1 MEIHL
6 PKESF
11 EFPVVIVGGI
21 HGDEPAGNIAAKEF
35 VGKKGVVV
43 VSDVNPTGK
52 RRFHGIDLNRHFG
65 LKNSLP
71 IEDTLLTKIT
81 ELKPRTVIALHEDD
95 TTDEVYAY
103 CSLGLVNM
111 VKVALKSLQAPLA
124 KSAIGDRTDEGV
136 ITHGHLPCRGTL
148 EHELRHR
155 HIENCTIETPAKKH
169 SVHERVELH
178 KHMVSALLKHIYPFS

>member
-1 MEIHL
+1 
-6 PKESF
+6 
-11 EFPVVIVGGI
+11 
-21 HGDEPAGNIAAKEF
+21 
-35 VGKKGVVV
+35 
-43 VSDVNPTGK
+43 
-52 RRFHGIDLNRHFG
+52 
-65 LKNSLP
+65 
-71 IEDTLLTKIT
+71 
-81 ELKPRTVIALHEDD
+81 
-95 TTDEVYAY
+95 
-103 CSLGLVNM
+103 
-111 VKVALKSLQAPLA
+111 VALKSLQAPLA